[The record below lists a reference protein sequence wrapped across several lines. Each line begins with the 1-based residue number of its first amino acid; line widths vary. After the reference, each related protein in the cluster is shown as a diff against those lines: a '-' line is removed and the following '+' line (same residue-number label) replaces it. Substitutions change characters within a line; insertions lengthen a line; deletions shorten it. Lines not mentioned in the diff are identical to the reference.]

1 MKNETA
7 NQCNYYER
15 QLIHC
20 FQRFYVDIGNIFQES
35 DSKYSKWKPV
45 SPTPPKSLSSSCCN
59 VYTFVIIKNIIIYC
73 IMYGWLN
80 MVYGLSYFFNWTE
93 LNQFI
98 TLISFFSLLTDTNL
112 IGSDKDKTLR
122 EGITHGACCVL
133 DNVSSN
139 SASTHC
145 RIPAC
150 ACRLTS
156 HLVQHGILTGMKET
170 SPLLEW
176 NSTK

>member
-1 MKNETA
+1 MKT
-7 NQCNYYER
+7 CTPHPFR
-15 QLIHC
+15 
-20 FQRFYVDIGNIFQES
+20 IF
-35 DSKYSKWKPV
+35 KFCY
-45 SPTPPKSLSSSCCN
+45 N
-59 VYTFVIIKNIIIYC
+59 VYTFVPVIIKNIIINC
-73 IMYGWLN
+73 IMYRWLN

-98 TLISFFSLLTDTNL
+98 TLISFFSLLTYTNL

-150 ACRLTS
+150 ACSLTS
-156 HLVQHGILTGMKET
+156 HLVQHGILTGMKEM

-176 NSTK
+176 NSTE

>member
-1 MKNETA
+1 MKT
-7 NQCNYYER
+7 CIPHPFR
-15 QLIHC
+15 
-20 FQRFYVDIGNIFQES
+20 IF
-35 DSKYSKWKPV
+35 KFCY
-45 SPTPPKSLSSSCCN
+45 N

-98 TLISFFSLLTDTNL
+98 TLISFFSLLTYTNL

-133 DNVSSN
+133 DNVSSTLPVPIAGFLHVLVGWPPIWCN
-139 SASTHC
+139 MEFWQVWRRCHLCWNGIQPNNNLINLVGELSTC
-145 RIPAC
+145 LKC
-150 ACRLTS
+150 LKNDCKS
-156 HLVQHGILTGMKET
+156 NQ
-170 SPLLEW
+170 
-176 NSTK
+176 

>member
-1 MKNETA
+1 MKT
-7 NQCNYYER
+7 CIPHPFR
-15 QLIHC
+15 
-20 FQRFYVDIGNIFQES
+20 IF
-35 DSKYSKWKPV
+35 KFCY
-45 SPTPPKSLSSSCCN
+45 N

-98 TLISFFSLLTDTNL
+98 TLISFFSLLTYTNL

-133 DNVSSN
+133 DNVSFN

-156 HLVQHGILTGMKET
+156 HLVQHGILTGMKEM
-170 SPLLEW
+170 SPLSEW
-176 NSTK
+176 NSPK